1 MPVTWENDGQPV
13 DGEYIATITFEDG
26 SQPQRFKGQSYKQV
40 ADALLAAQ
48 ENASRAIKNLRAG
61 QQIEP
66 ARPRKNR
73 QPKPMTPGERLGAVA
88 DLQDPNKADK
98 AITRIVEAT
107 VGPVEA
113 IREAIDKTEDE
124 EAAAEAAAETK
135 AFVDATPEWYPTDY
149 NKQTLVNYMAANSIA
164 PTRKNFSIC
173 FSKLLDA
180 GLLQRKPAETGVEP
194 EPEPGANGKP
204 NGSGLPHDGGLP
216 PAPRTRPRGTLVTT
230 GIRAEDTSGSPR
242 PPRPRYTKD
251 DIEKMPNALYRQ
263 KLDSEPGFSAL
274 VDSLYK

>member
-26 SQPQRFKGQSYKQV
+26 SQPQRFKGQGYKQV
-40 ADALLAAQ
+40 ADALLTAQ
-48 ENASRAIKNLRAG
+48 ENASRAIRTLRAG

-73 QPKPMTPGERLGAVA
+73 QVKPMTPGERLGAVA

-107 VGPVEA
+107 VGPVDA
-113 IREAIDKTEDE
+113 IREAIDKTDDE
-124 EAAAEAAAETK
+124 EAAADAATETK
-135 AFVDATPEWYPTDY
+135 AFVDSTPEWYASDY
-149 NKQTLVNYMAANSIA
+149 NKQTLVNYMAANSVA
-164 PTRKNFSIC
+164 PTRKNFAVC
-173 FSKLLDA
+173 FAKLLDA
-180 GLLQRKPAETGVEP
+180 GLLQRKPAETAP
-194 EPEPGANGKP
+194 ETESESGAEGKP
-204 NGSGLPHDGGLP
+204 NGGGLPHNGGLP
-216 PAPRTRPRGTLVTT
+216 TAPRTRPRGTLVTT

-251 DIEKMPNALYRQ
+251 DIEKMPNALYKQ
-263 KLDSEPGFSAL
+263 KLTSEPGFAAL
-274 VDSLYK
+274 VDGLYK